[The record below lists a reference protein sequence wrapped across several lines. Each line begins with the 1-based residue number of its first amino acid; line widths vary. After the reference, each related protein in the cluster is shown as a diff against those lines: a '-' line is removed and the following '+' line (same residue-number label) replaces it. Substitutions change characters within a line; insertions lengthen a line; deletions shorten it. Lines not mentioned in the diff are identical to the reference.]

1 MKKYERKNA
10 GFNLRIIGILFVTML
25 ATTLL
30 WAKPKK
36 VEYSPFKSE
45 KPNATVF
52 ECEYIKGYDE
62 GLVIKHLLIKEDRD
76 RGYETEIPA
85 ITVYG
90 WKKKKGGWEKLDEY
104 KISEY
109 ERNKI
114 VLDDDS
120 DDYTH
125 YAVEYEDPEN
135 SLIFSAQG
143 QRVRNYNG
151 FEDNCM
157 VINISISEDYKKRID
172 EKRAAEEAEKE
183 RLAAIAAE
191 EEARKKAQKK
201 AELDAKAKAIARGYV
216 YHGIDENE
224 RNRKFFSGGALEAG
238 HAYYISGFV
247 VKYGGTMAAI
257 EYGDGL
263 FFSSRSSA
271 VYVDY
276 IDQKV
281 KGEILDAGIK
291 TLLGTTIE
299 FPLAVVVVGGKTS
312 LHTPVVIGLV
322 E

>member
-45 KPNATVF
+45 NPNATVF
-52 ECEYIKGYDE
+52 ECELIPGCDE
-62 GLVIKHLLIKEDRD
+62 VLWFYCNTSYSDFNIAVEVSSV
-76 RGYETEIPA
+76 A
-85 ITVYG
+85 VYG
-90 WKKKKGGWEKLDEY
+90 WKKKKGGWEKLGEY
-104 KISEY
+104 QSEGR
-109 ERNKI
+109 EWNAE
-114 VLDDDS
+114 VLDDDC
-120 DDYTH
+120 DKYTC
-125 YAVEYEDPEN
+125 YAVEFEAPEN
-135 SLIFSAQG
+135 IMTLSRIKSGYDMHITLELSA
-143 QRVRNYNG
+143 NYKN
-151 FEDNCM
+151 M
-157 VINISISEDYKKRID
+157 LD
-172 EKRAAEEAEKE
+172 EKRAAERAEQERLAEEEQAEKE
-183 RLAAIAAE
+183 RLAAEEKAKRNAE
-191 EEARKKAQKK
+191 R
-201 AELDAKAKAIARGYV
+201 DAKAKALAKGYV
-216 YHGIDENE
+216 FHGIDENE

>member
-1 MKKYERKNA
+1 MKEYERKNA

-25 ATTLL
+25 ATTVL

-45 KPNATVF
+45 NPNATVF

-62 GLVIKHLLIKEDRD
+62 GLLVKHLLIEDRY
-76 RGYETEIPA
+76 RGYEAEIPA
-85 ITVYG
+85 ISVYG
-90 WKKKKGGWEKLDEY
+90 WQKKKGGWKKLDEY
-104 KISEY
+104 NISEY

-183 RLAAIAAE
+183 RLAVIAAE

-216 YHGIDENE
+216 YHGIEEVNQ
-224 RNRKFFSGGALEAG
+224 NNKLFNGGALEEG
-238 HAYYISGFV
+238 HAYYISGYYVEWGGSALCDKDYIFYNH
-247 VKYGGTMAAI
+247 KYTC
-257 EYGDGL
+257 
-263 FFSSRSSA
+263 
-271 VYVDY
+271 VDY
-276 IDQKV
+276 ISQKV
-281 KGEILDAGIK
+281 KGEVVSETGSV
-291 TLLGTTIE
+291 T
-299 FPLAVVVVGGKTS
+299 VVVVGGKAP
-312 LHTPVVIGLV
+312 LHTPVVIGFV
-322 E
+322 GKTIYFY

>member
-1 MKKYERKNA
+1 MKNYKKRNA
-10 GFNLRIIGILFVTML
+10 GLNLRIASIVLVTMVA
-25 ATTLL
+25 ATAL
-30 WAKPKK
+30 WAKPK
-36 VEYSPFKSE
+36 VEYTPFKSE
-45 KPNATVF
+45 NPNATVF

-62 GLVIKHLLIKEDRD
+62 GLYIIDNIGD
-76 RGYETEIPA
+76 YERYEIETSA
-85 ITVYG
+85 FTVYG
-90 WKKKKGGWEKLDEY
+90 WQKKKGGWEKLGKYEPDKNGY
-104 KISEY
+104 KKEV
-109 ERNKI
+109 R

-120 DDYTH
+120 DKYTH
-125 YAVEYEDPEN
+125 YAVEYEKASEN

-143 QRVRNYNG
+143 QRIRNYYG

-157 VINISISEDYKKRID
+157 VINISISEDYKKHID

-183 RLAAIAAE
+183 RLAAEEKAKRNAE
-191 EEARKKAQKK
+191 R
-201 AELDAKAKAIARGYV
+201 DAKAKALAKGYV
-216 YHGIDENE
+216 FHGIDEND
-224 RNRKFFSGGALEAG
+224 RNRKLFTGGALEAG

-257 EYGDGL
+257 EYADGL

-276 IDQKV
+276 VDQKL

-299 FPLAVVVVGGKTS
+299 LPLAVVVVGGKTS